1 MKRRLAILAIFLLLG
16 AVVNVGVAWGFA
28 FWVDLTWGKGE
39 RRPLSPTVVESA
51 RTQPGACPGLPARP
65 DLPRFAAFCR
75 AAVWRISLTASAIDF
90 YSDSRSR
97 SHNMEVGVCN
107 VL

>member
-28 FWVDLTWGKGE
+28 LWVDLTWGKGE
-39 RRPLSPTVVESA
+39 RRPLSATVVESA

-75 AAVWRISLTASAIDF
+75 AGDR
-90 YSDSRSR
+90 
-97 SHNMEVGVCN
+97 G
-107 VL
+107 